1 MTTNITFKSDAFESI
16 HESAQALPRVG
27 AIGKTTLR
35 KFDAACLYHLGI
47 RPGEKVTVS
56 IEPDRTIRLSP
67 AKQKLSLDEVLAN
80 IGKADVWGCSSAAG
94 ATLSAGKAERRQAS
108 ARRAKANE
116 RKQFREANA

>member
-1 MTTNITFKSDAFESI
+1 MN
-16 HESAQALPRVG
+16 
-27 AIGKTTLR
+27 
-35 KFDAACLYHLGI
+35 HLGI

-56 IEPDRTIRLSP
+56 VEPDRTIRLSP

-80 IGKADVWGCSSAAG
+80 IGRADVWGCSSAAG

-108 ARRAKANE
+108 ARRAKVNE